1 MRFFGGG
8 TLSFTRKSLGSSGL
22 KSNARTPSASW
33 PMDTE
38 LKIFS
43 ILNVKMKIFSIA
55 TINPLFFCFSGSLW
69 CKTRLQHIRRMFAF
83 LYNKKLFCGFL
94 SMNFCNFQ
102 LCDPDT
108 SSVLDNSPEKATCI
122 FSSHLLKTKETFQ
135 VQICSRLYWVKSSYL
150 KCL

>member
-55 TINPLFFCFSGSLW
+55 TINPLFFVSRVLFDARPG
-69 CKTRLQHIRRMFAF
+69 
-83 LYNKKLFCGFL
+83 YNIFEGCLLFCTTKNYFVDF
-94 SMNFCNFQ
+94 SPWIFAIFNSVIQTQAPCWTTPRKRQ
-102 LCDPDT
+102 HA
-108 SSVLDNSPEKATCI
+108 SSPPICQKQKHFKYRFAVDSIEW
-122 FSSHLLKTKETFQ
+122 SHPT
-135 VQICSRLYWVKSSYL
+135 
-150 KCL
+150 